1 MDNLS
6 LTIFQLF
13 GCFTLA
19 ALNMNTEEHMS
30 CLRKWAIKGEVD
42 RNSNNFLSSFR
53 IITYS
58 LHIIDTLR
66 ASVILMHMKVFSCKK
81 LLRVFQHFF
90 KWMFF
95 SFEIFHKCIKVSCLC
110 ALLAGR
116 RALWELSM
124 SVQLESDGKRKR
136 CDESVSNLCTHRK
149 SSSTRKNWL
158 QRKNAKSWSVAGFC
172 FAIVRFEQWFCLP
185 SECNWTEKFS
195 QTCAGIKQAPIW
207 IGISLS
213 LFHFRRKQCAESS
226 TTEKVKP
233 EKYITMHFCEV
244 FLFLHILP
252 FSMSGTYRLLC
263 VCVWIRFLCEFC
275 SQRIRLT
282 RICALKCDSTP
293 GRK

>member
-66 ASVILMHMKVFSCKK
+66 ASVILMHMKVFSSKK

-213 LFHFRRKQCAESS
+213 LSFTFGENNVPSLQLLKKWNPKNTSRCIFVKFFSFCIFCHFPWVEL
-226 TTEKVKP
+226 
-233 EKYITMHFCEV
+233 IV
-244 FLFLHILP
+244 F
-252 FSMSGTYRLLC
+252 C
-263 VCVWIRFLCEFC
+263 VCVSGFASCVNFAAKE
-275 SQRIRLT
+275 
-282 RICALKCDSTP
+282 
-293 GRK
+293 